1 MPSVNCRASPHSPAE
16 ESKLIP
22 ASVSTTERLLE
33 PIERWERERP
43 DELALR
49 YLDCSWTWSEW
60 AARIRQGANALI
72 GEGLRPD
79 DRVAFIDK
87 NNAACLEVALA
98 GVLAGTAT
106 VPVNHRLAA
115 SEVAWIVNDAKA
127 RVLFV
132 GAELLPLLEP
142 VRGDL
147 ETVEKVIVVGGAAD
161 EYETWL
167 AAASAAPVAA
177 RGDVG
182 DCFLQMYTSGTT
194 GFPKGA
200 MLTQRSLMA
209 HTRAGV
215 PTFGFDADSVAMVA
229 MPLFHV
235 SGFSWALQCIA
246 VGGVTSVV
254 RDVVPADIL
263 DALMRER
270 VTHAFFVPAVYQ
282 SFLAVPSVA
291 ERDYSSLRCLG
302 YGGSPIE
309 RPLLERCLQVF
320 EGVDFFQIYGMTELS
335 GAFCV
340 LGPAEHRDRAHP
352 ERLRS
357 AGRPMP
363 GGELRILRPDGE
375 PAAHGEIGEIAVRTA
390 TAMAGYW
397 QQPEATAAALRDG
410 WLHTGD
416 AGRLDDD
423 GYLYIEDRVKD
434 MFISGGENVYPAEV
448 ERVIVELDPVLAA
461 AVVGVPDEKWGE
473 VGKAFVIAR
482 DGATVT
488 ADDVLEHCRERL
500 AGYKRPR
507 SAEVVDTL
515 PRNATGK
522 VLKHVLRA
530 PYWQGRERSI

>member
-1 MPSVNCRASPHSPAE
+1 M
-16 ESKLIP
+16 IP
-22 ASVSTTERLLE
+22 ASVATTERLLE

-49 YLDCSWTWSEW
+49 YLDRSWTWGEW
-60 AARIRQGANALI
+60 AARIRQAANALI
-72 GEGLRPD
+72 GEGLRRD
-79 DRVAFIDK
+79 DRVAVLDK

-115 SEVAWIVNDAKA
+115 AEVAWIVNDAKA

-161 EYETWL
+161 EYEPWL

-215 PTFGFDADSVAMVA
+215 PTFGFDVDSVAMVA

-246 VGGVTSVV
+246 VGGVTIVV

-282 SFLAVPSVA
+282 SFLAAPGVA
-291 ERDYSSLRCLG
+291 ERDYASLRCLG

-340 LGPAEHRDRAHP
+340 LGPAEHRDHTRP

-363 GGELRILRPDGE
+363 GGELRILRRDRT
-375 PAAHGEIGEIAVRTA
+375 PAAVGEIGEIAVRTA

-397 QQPEATAAALRDG
+397 EQPEASAAVLRDG

-416 AGRLDDD
+416 AGRLDHD

-461 AVVGVPDEKWGE
+461 AVVGVPDERWGE
-473 VGKAFVIAR
+473 VGKAFVVAR
-482 DGATVT
+482 DGAMVT
-488 ADDVLEHCRERL
+488 ADDVLEHCRGRL

-507 SAEVVDTL
+507 SVEVVDDL

-530 PYWQGRERSI
+530 PYWEGRERSI